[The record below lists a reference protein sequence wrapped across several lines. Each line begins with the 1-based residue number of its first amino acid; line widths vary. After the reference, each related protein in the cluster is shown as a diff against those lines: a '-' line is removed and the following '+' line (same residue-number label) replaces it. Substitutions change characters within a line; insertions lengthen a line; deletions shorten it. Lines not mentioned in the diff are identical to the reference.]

1 MSKEQTPITVDEM
14 AKQIRN
20 FVQVMSFDQKGN
32 SEFLEKRVAE
42 YLEQYANAKVLE
54 TLEEVKDHIEKQK
67 QPKLYPLSLWAK
79 LSIMKDEATKQK

>member
-54 TLEEVKDHIEKQK
+54 TLEEVKDHIEKQ
-67 QPKLYPLSLWAK
+67 PKLYPLSLWAK